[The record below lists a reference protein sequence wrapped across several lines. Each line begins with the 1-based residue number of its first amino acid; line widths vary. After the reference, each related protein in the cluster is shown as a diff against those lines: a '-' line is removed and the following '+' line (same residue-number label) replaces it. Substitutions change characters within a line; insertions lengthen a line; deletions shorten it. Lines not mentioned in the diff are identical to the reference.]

1 MKHAPLIVLA
11 VVLTVLFLLGCNQTE
26 TVRFN
31 ALYISP
37 AQNKGDTTVIRY
49 MEKEMEVPMDVK
61 EDPVAFKKLQDQIRK
76 EFDVQAEV
84 PIYLPDQ
91 GQTPAT
97 NAK

>member
-1 MKHAPLIVLA
+1 MKYAPLLA
-11 VVLTVLFLLGCNQTE
+11 VIFILLIGCDQTE

-49 MEKEMEVPMDVK
+49 MEKEMEVDLDVK
-61 EDPVAFKKLQDQIRK
+61 NDPVAFRKLQNQIRK

-91 GQTPAT
+91 GQTPPAQT
-97 NAK
+97 K